1 MIREF
6 CLFDLSETAVIDTL
20 AAKEEQTLAHGCLCQ
35 SDAIYK
41 KDQSDVTC
49 IN

>member
-20 AAKEEQTLAHGCLCQ
+20 AAKEEHTLAHGCLCQ
-35 SDAIYK
+35 SNAIDK
-41 KDQSDVTC
+41 KDQSDIPF